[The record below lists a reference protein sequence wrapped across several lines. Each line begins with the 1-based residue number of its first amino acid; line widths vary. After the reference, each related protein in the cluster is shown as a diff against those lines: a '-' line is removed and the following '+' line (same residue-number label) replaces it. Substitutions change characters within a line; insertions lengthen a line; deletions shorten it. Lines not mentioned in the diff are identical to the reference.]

1 MDKIGHELVNHFFF
15 ISTVPISFSPSA
27 SRHQGSSE
35 GIWFVWP
42 ICSTWMA
49 WFIPPLPS
57 NPQNIP
63 PKDIFRSF
71 LFFSQCQGN
80 PKPSFFGGYDPYIE
94 GLKPSFFM
102 VLGSKGVGYLK
113 SLQPFAIPPPQHQIL
128 QKFPFRHFV
137 CFDRINATVTSVPN
151 NFYRTML
158 RTSRT
163 WVFIGERLTHQQ
175 LR

>member
-15 ISTVPISFSPSA
+15 MSTVPISKILQVHGRPFHQVNESGLIDLNCRKTHTTSTFEPTKHPS
-27 SRHQGSSE
+27 QKTFFE
-35 GIWFVWP
+35 VF
-42 ICSTWMA
+42 C
-49 WFIPPLPS
+49 
-57 NPQNIP
+57 
-63 PKDIFRSF
+63 
-71 LFFSQCQGN
+71 FFSQCQGN
-80 PKPSFFGGYDPYIE
+80 PKPSFFWGYDPYIE

-102 VLGSKGVGYLK
+102 VLGSKGVGYLS
-113 SLQPFAIPPPQHQIL
+113 SLQPFAIPPHSI
-128 QKFPFRHFV
+128 KSFGSSHFAMV